1 MIQYGNCSNHWHDYT
16 WQGGG
21 GTWILN
27 QGWKGGGSGH
37 RPKKSDP
44 PILMV
49 RLTASVAEVVSD
61 ATSDGSDN
69 NDKDPV
75 ETLRIR
81 TKIWWE

>member
-1 MIQYGNCSNHWHDYT
+1 MGTVVIIGMITPGKGVAECGSQTKGRRE
-16 WQGGG
+16 GGPA
-21 GTWILN
+21 
-27 QGWKGGGSGH
+27 KGQ
-37 RPKKSDP
+37 KKSDP

-49 RLTASVAEVVSD
+49 RLTASLAEVVSD
-61 ATSDGSDN
+61 ATLDGSDN